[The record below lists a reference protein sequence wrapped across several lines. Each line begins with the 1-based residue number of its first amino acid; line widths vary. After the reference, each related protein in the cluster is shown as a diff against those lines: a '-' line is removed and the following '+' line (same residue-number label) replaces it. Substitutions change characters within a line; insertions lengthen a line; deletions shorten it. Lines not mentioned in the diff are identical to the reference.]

1 MEPPDATRLPREEDR
16 GSRKEVPYMF
26 TYVSFF
32 ELTPEG
38 REKFPEMPV
47 FFEKITKI
55 VEKEE
60 GVLDTFYAL
69 MGPWDFFAITKF
81 PDNETAFRAL
91 GKIGALEYLRTE
103 TYPTEEV
110 EVFFKTFV

>member
-1 MEPPDATRLPREEDR
+1 
-16 GSRKEVPYMF
+16 MF

-47 FFEKITKI
+47 FFEKIAKI

-60 GVLDTFYAL
+60 GVLDTLYAL
-69 MGPWDFFAITKF
+69 MGPWDFFAVTKF

-110 EVFFKTFV
+110 EVFFKTLV

>member
-1 MEPPDATRLPREEDR
+1 
-16 GSRKEVPYMF
+16 MF

-32 ELTPEG
+32 EHTPEG

-60 GVLDTFYAL
+60 GILDTFYAL

-91 GKIGALEYLRTE
+91 GKIGALEYMKTE

-110 EVFFKTFV
+110 ELFFKALV